1 MSRSSSEREILVDTL
16 IERLQDVVGD
26 LSSKDQDLLIEVC
39 DWYAEQK
46 IKQMFDEENNR
57 NEGKIKVRTENGILM
72 LTPGEFEE
80 YKKIIDEAILREVK

>member
-1 MSRSSSEREILVDTL
+1 MSRSSSEREYDL
-16 IERLQDVVGD
+16 IEEMKKLTFYE
-26 LSSKDQDLLIEVC
+26 KLLEVEKASLVNFC
-39 DWYAEQK
+39 ESYAEQK

-80 YKKIIDEAILREVK
+80 YKKTIEEAILRVS